1 MSEATDKKPLN
12 EGVTPRP
19 AFRHVADG
27 ALSPMEINA
36 ATEGLTVRRQFGT
49 TPPSRAVPPPQP
61 QITDPRDITQF
72 IPKD

>member
-49 TPPSRAVPPPQP
+49 TPPS
-61 QITDPRDITQF
+61 
-72 IPKD
+72 